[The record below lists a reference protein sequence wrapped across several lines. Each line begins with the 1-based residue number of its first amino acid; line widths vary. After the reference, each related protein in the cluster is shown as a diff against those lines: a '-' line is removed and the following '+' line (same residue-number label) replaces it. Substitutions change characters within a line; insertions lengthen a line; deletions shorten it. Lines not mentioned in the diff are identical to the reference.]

1 MLRLTVFDEFM
12 VEKNISSENGFS
24 LLEVLIAIFVVSI
37 GLLGAAGMYTR
48 AIAFSLDTER
58 RQVAAM
64 LAGEML
70 EIMRSDVVRI
80 IGRDGAPRTDLGGY
94 AKASGVTL
102 APSTDEA
109 CANVLPDS
117 ATERLNCWAGRA
129 KGLIPDLTDELI
141 NNQFTISQ
149 SAGIVSIQVAWPV
162 KAGECLDGSNNN
174 YCIYKLQSRL

>member
-1 MLRLTVFDEFM
+1 MLKSMIFDKYMSRKSFD
-12 VEKNISSENGFS
+12 SEGGFS

-48 AIAFSLDTER
+48 AVAFSLDTER

-70 EIMRSDVVRI
+70 EIMRSDVVRVI
-80 IGRDGAPRTDLGGY
+80 ARNGLPHANLGGY
-94 AKASGVTL
+94 VKDSGVVL
-102 APSTDEA
+102 IPSADEA
-109 CANVLPDS
+109 CADVLPDS
-117 ATERLNCWAGRA
+117 AAGRLNCWAGRA

-141 NNQFTISQ
+141 KNHFVISQ

-162 KAGECLDGSNNN
+162 KAGQCLDGSDRE
-174 YCIYKLQSRL
+174 YCTYKLQSRL

>member
-12 VEKNISSENGFS
+12 VKKNISSENGFS

-80 IGRDGAPRTDLGGY
+80 
-94 AKASGVTL
+94 
-102 APSTDEA
+102 
-109 CANVLPDS
+109 
-117 ATERLNCWAGRA
+117 
-129 KGLIPDLTDELI
+129 
-141 NNQFTISQ
+141 
-149 SAGIVSIQVAWPV
+149 
-162 KAGECLDGSNNN
+162 
-174 YCIYKLQSRL
+174 